1 MELIIKDEE
10 IDTEALE
17 ELLNRRKTAGSQL
30 DQAESQVKDIDE
42 KIREAAKIQ
51 NSWLQYQCHDETEVI
66 KDISSNLSI
75 NFTEAREHITKM
87 PTEPLIE
94 EKTIPEVVKELR
106 VIRRTL
112 KGETREKMSSTIN
125 HLIKAYTEHLDDS
138 LDSIYWLRPFKK
150 SVKMLTPNIGM
161 LKKLYHIKDGETRQ
175 TIIDNLVKMWEADIT
190 KSGLDYGE
198 DYTTEVKKFKSSKK
212 AIKEILKNISHQSI
226 RKPRQKVLEDMLVK
240 TICNNPG
247 ITSNTIHSLLPSSY
261 HRSTTPQTISKML
274 KKIDAINVDGE
285 YFIFSDEIKKDLF
298 SYVAGFIDSDGY
310 ITMDAKYAPRVGM
323 IATGDRGKA
332 FFKEMENQLKIGRL
346 HLDQKVGENNRS
358 QHRLNFYSQG
368 DITKLLEKTIPHLRM
383 KKEQGKLLQ
392 EAIMIKQN
400 FKKEPWAKTRLEEI
414 FKLIKWENWKDA
426 VNKDELQKY
435 NIQEADVIKYR
446 ENSRWDYMNAVDSIV
461 KED

>member
-10 IDTEALE
+10 IDTDALE
-17 ELLNRRKTAGSQL
+17 ELLNRRKTAGGQL
-30 DQAESQVKDIDE
+30 DQAESEVNDIDQ
-42 KIREAAKIQ
+42 KIRDAAKIQ

-87 PTEPLIE
+87 PAEPLIE

-106 VIRRTL
+106 IIRRTL
-112 KGETREKMSSTIN
+112 KGDTRLKMSSTIN

-175 TIIDNLVKMWEADIT
+175 TVIDNLVKMWEANIT

-212 AIKEILKNISHQSI
+212 AIKEILKEISHQSI

-274 KKIDAINVDGE
+274 KKIDAINVEGE

-310 ITMDAKYAPRVGM
+310 ITMDTKHAPRVGM

-346 HLDQKVGENNRS
+346 HLDQKVGVNNRS

-400 FKKEPWAKTRLEEI
+400 FKKEPWAKPRLEEI

-446 ENSRWDYMNAVDSIV
+446 ENSRWDYMNTVDSIV

>member
-1 MELIIKDEE
+1 MELIIKEEE
-10 IDTEALE
+10 IDIE
-17 ELLNRRKTAGSQL
+17 EKRRQL
-30 DQAESQVKDIDE
+30 QELAA
-42 KIREAAKIQ
+42 IREQEDRKEEEILEGTKLA
-51 NSWLQYQCHDETEVI
+51 SWLSYQCHDETEVI

-75 NFTEAREHITKM
+75 NFTEAREHISKM

-125 HLIKAYTEHLDDS
+125 HLIKAYTEHLDES
-138 LDSIYWLRPFKK
+138 LNSIYWLRPFKK
-150 SVKMLTPNIGM
+150 SVKMLTPNTSM

-198 DYTTEVKKFKSSKK
+198 EYTNEVKKFKTSKK
-212 AIKEILKNISHQSI
+212 LIKQILKDISHQSI

-400 FKKEPWAKTRLEEI
+400 FAKEDWAKPRLEEI

-435 NIQEADVIKYR
+435 NIQEADVVKYR
-446 ENSRWDYMNAVDSIV
+446 ENSRWDYMNTVDSIV

>member
-42 KIREAAKIQ
+42 KIREATKIQ

-400 FKKEPWAKTRLEEI
+400 FKKEPWAKTRLDEI

>member
-1 MELIIKDEE
+1 MELIIKEEE
-10 IDTEALE
+10 IDIE
-17 ELLNRRKTAGSQL
+17 EKRRQL
-30 DQAESQVKDIDE
+30 QELAA
-42 KIREAAKIQ
+42 IREQEDRKEKEILEGTKLA
-51 NSWLQYQCHDETEVI
+51 SWLSYQCHDETEVI

-75 NFTEAREHITKM
+75 NFTEAREHISKM

-125 HLIKAYTEHLDDS
+125 HLIKAYTEHLDES
-138 LDSIYWLRPFKK
+138 LNSIYWLRPFKK
-150 SVKMLTPNIGM
+150 SVKMLTPNTSM

-198 DYTTEVKKFKSSKK
+198 EYTNEVKKFKTSKK
-212 AIKEILKNISHQSI
+212 LIKQILKDISHQSI

-400 FKKEPWAKTRLEEI
+400 FAKEDWAKPRLEEI

-435 NIQEADVIKYR
+435 NIQEADVVKYR
-446 ENSRWDYMNAVDSIV
+446 ENSRWDYMNTVDSIV

>member
-17 ELLNRRKTAGSQL
+17 ELLNRRKTAGGQL
-30 DQAESQVKDIDE
+30 DQAESEVKDIDE
-42 KIREAAKIQ
+42 KIRDATNIEM
-51 NSWLQYQCHDETEVI
+51 SWLQYQCHDETEVI

-87 PTEPLIE
+87 PTEPLIQ

-112 KGETREKMSSTIN
+112 KGDTRQKMSSTIN
-125 HLIKAYTEHLDDS
+125 HLIKAYTEHLDNS

-150 SVKMLTPNIGM
+150 TVKMLTPNIGM
-161 LKKLYHIKDGETRQ
+161 LKKLYHIKGGETRQ
-175 TIIDNLVKMWEADIT
+175 TVIDNLVKMWEADIT

-198 DYTTEVKKFKSSKK
+198 EYTTEVGKFKSSKK
-212 AIKEILKNISHQSI
+212 AIKAILKEISHQPI
-226 RKPRQKVLEDMLVK
+226 RKPRQKGLEDMLVK

-274 KKIDAINVDGE
+274 KKIDAINVEGE

-310 ITMDAKYAPRVGM
+310 ITMDAKHAPRVGM

-400 FKKEPWAKTRLEEI
+400 FKKEPWAKPRLEEI

-446 ENSRWDYMNAVDSIV
+446 ENSRWDYMNTVDSIV

>member
-1 MELIIKDEE
+1 MELIIKEEE
-10 IDTEALE
+10 IDIE
-17 ELLNRRKTAGSQL
+17 EKRRQL
-30 DQAESQVKDIDE
+30 QELAA
-42 KIREAAKIQ
+42 IREKEDRKEEEILEGTKLA
-51 NSWLQYQCHDETEVI
+51 SWLSYQCHDETEVI

-75 NFTEAREHITKM
+75 NFTEAREHISKM

-125 HLIKAYTEHLDDS
+125 HLIKAYTEHLDES
-138 LDSIYWLRPFKK
+138 LNSIYWLRPFKK
-150 SVKMLTPNIGM
+150 SVKMLTPNTSM

-198 DYTTEVKKFKSSKK
+198 EYTNEVKKFKTSKK
-212 AIKEILKNISHQSI
+212 LIKQILKDISHQSI

-400 FKKEPWAKTRLEEI
+400 FAKEDWAKPRLEEI

-435 NIQEADVIKYR
+435 NIQEADVVKYR
-446 ENSRWDYMNAVDSIV
+446 ENSRWDYMNTVDSIV

>member
-17 ELLNRRKTAGSQL
+17 ELLNRRKTAGGQL
-30 DQAESQVKDIDE
+30 DEAESQVKDIDE

>member
-30 DQAESQVKDIDE
+30 DEAESQVKDIDE

-112 KGETREKMSSTIN
+112 KGGTREKMSSTIN

-198 DYTTEVKKFKSSKK
+198 DYTTEVKG
-212 AIKEILKNISHQSI
+212 NQG
-226 RKPRQKVLEDMLVK
+226 
-240 TICNNPG
+240 N
-247 ITSNTIHSLLPSSY
+247 
-261 HRSTTPQTISKML
+261 
-274 KKIDAINVDGE
+274 
-285 YFIFSDEIKKDLF
+285 IKKYL
-298 SYVAGFIDSDGY
+298 SSI
-310 ITMDAKYAPRVGM
+310 
-323 IATGDRGKA
+323 
-332 FFKEMENQLKIGRL
+332 
-346 HLDQKVGENNRS
+346 
-358 QHRLNFYSQG
+358 YS
-368 DITKLLEKTIPHLRM
+368 
-383 KKEQGKLLQ
+383 
-392 EAIMIKQN
+392 
-400 FKKEPWAKTRLEEI
+400 
-414 FKLIKWENWKDA
+414 
-426 VNKDELQKY
+426 
-435 NIQEADVIKYR
+435 
-446 ENSRWDYMNAVDSIV
+446 
-461 KED
+461 

>member
-1 MELIIKDEE
+1 MELIIKEEE
-10 IDTEALE
+10 IDIE
-17 ELLNRRKTAGSQL
+17 EKRRQL
-30 DQAESQVKDIDE
+30 QELAA
-42 KIREAAKIQ
+42 IREQEDRKEEEILEGTKLA
-51 NSWLQYQCHDETEVI
+51 SWLSYQCHDETEVI

-75 NFTEAREHITKM
+75 NFTEAREHIYKM

-125 HLIKAYTEHLDDS
+125 HLIKAYTEHLDES
-138 LDSIYWLRPFKK
+138 LNSIYWLRPFKK
-150 SVKMLTPNIGM
+150 SVKMLTPNTSM

-175 TIIDNLVKMWEADIT
+175 TIIDNLVKMWEADIN

-198 DYTTEVKKFKSSKK
+198 EYTNEVKKFKTSKK
-212 AIKEILKNISHQSI
+212 LIKEILKDISHQSI

-332 FFKEMENQLKIGRL
+332 FFKEMENQLNIGRL

-392 EAIMIKQN
+392 EAIMIKQK
-400 FKKEPWAKTRLEEI
+400 FSKEDWAKPRLEEI

-426 VNKDELQKY
+426 VNKEELQKY
-435 NIQEADVIKYR
+435 NIQEADVVKYR
-446 ENSRWDYMNAVDSIV
+446 ENSRWDYMNTVDSIV

>member
-1 MELIIKDEE
+1 MELIIKEEE
-10 IDTEALE
+10 IDIE
-17 ELLNRRKTAGSQL
+17 EKRRQL
-30 DQAESQVKDIDE
+30 QELAR
-42 KIREAAKIQ
+42 IREQEDRKEEEILEGTKLA
-51 NSWLQYQCHDETEVI
+51 SWLSYQCHDETEVI

-75 NFTEAREHITKM
+75 NFTEAREHISKM

-125 HLIKAYTEHLDDS
+125 HLIKAYTEHLDES
-138 LDSIYWLRPFKK
+138 LNSIYWLRPFKK
-150 SVKMLTPNIGM
+150 SVKMLTPNTSM

-198 DYTTEVKKFKSSKK
+198 EYTNEVKKFKTSKK
-212 AIKEILKNISHQSI
+212 LIKQILKDISHQSI

-400 FKKEPWAKTRLEEI
+400 FAKEDWAKPRLEEI

-435 NIQEADVIKYR
+435 NIQEADVVKYR
-446 ENSRWDYMNAVDSIV
+446 ENSRWDYMNTVDSIV

>member
-1 MELIIKDEE
+1 MELIIKEEE
-10 IDTEALE
+10 IDIE
-17 ELLNRRKTAGSQL
+17 EKRRQL
-30 DQAESQVKDIDE
+30 QELAA
-42 KIREAAKIQ
+42 IREQEDRKEEEILEGTKLA
-51 NSWLQYQCHDETEVI
+51 SWLSYQCHDETEVI

-75 NFTEAREHITKM
+75 NFTEAREHISKM

-125 HLIKAYTEHLDDS
+125 HLIKAYTEHLDES
-138 LDSIYWLRPFKK
+138 LNSIYWLRPFKK
-150 SVKMLTPNIGM
+150 SVKMLTPNTSM

-198 DYTTEVKKFKSSKK
+198 EYTNEVKKFKTSKK
-212 AIKEILKNISHQSI
+212 LIKEILKDISHQSI

-400 FKKEPWAKTRLEEI
+400 FAKEDWAKPRLQEI

-435 NIQEADVIKYR
+435 NIQEADVVKYR
-446 ENSRWDYMNAVDSIV
+446 ENSRWDYMNTVDSIV

>member
-1 MELIIKDEE
+1 MELIIKEEE
-10 IDTEALE
+10 IDIE
-17 ELLNRRKTAGSQL
+17 EKRRQL
-30 DQAESQVKDIDE
+30 QELAR
-42 KIREAAKIQ
+42 IREQEDRKEKEILEGTKLA
-51 NSWLQYQCHDETEVI
+51 SWLSYQCHDETEVI

-75 NFTEAREHITKM
+75 NFTEAREHISKM

-125 HLIKAYTEHLDDS
+125 HLIKAYTEHLDES
-138 LDSIYWLRPFKK
+138 LNSIYWLRPFKK
-150 SVKMLTPNIGM
+150 SVKMLTPNTSM

-198 DYTTEVKKFKSSKK
+198 EYTNEVKKFKTSKK
-212 AIKEILKNISHQSI
+212 LIKQILKDISHQSI

-400 FKKEPWAKTRLEEI
+400 FAKEDWAKPRLQEI

-435 NIQEADVIKYR
+435 NIQEADVVKYR
-446 ENSRWDYMNAVDSIV
+446 ENSRWDYMNTVDSIV

>member
-30 DQAESQVKDIDE
+30 DEAESQVKDIDE